1 MDPVWEWGRR
11 TCSST
16 VPDSSQRRH
25 GEVRPLAVLVDD
37 VRGVL
42 VPLTHGGPQEKG
54 TTTRQPSA
62 KYGRPKTQIGHLWC
76 GWVGRA
82 VSSAKS
88 NVVREN

>member
-42 VPLTHGGPQEKG
+42 VPLMAGWRAAGE
-54 TTTRQPSA
+54 
-62 KYGRPKTQIGHLWC
+62 GHSKL
-76 GWVGRA
+76 RDE
-82 VSSAKS
+82 
-88 NVVREN
+88 VRVLKNNS